1 MDARPIGQIVRPQ
14 IAEAVIVAGI
24 GTMIN
29 ALQDDDAGRKRLILI
44 LREEGAISD
53 REAELLIGR
62 GHLEAA

>member
-1 MDARPIGQIVRPQ
+1 MDAQPIGQLARPQ
-14 IAEAVIVAGI
+14 IAAAVIVAGI
-24 GTMIN
+24 GAMID

-53 REAELLIGR
+53 IEAEQLIGR